1 MANDTKTQVAEV
13 GLKKLEFR
21 VDELVDICDQLR
33 DENQNLRVEHAKT
46 AADKA
51 SLLEKN
57 EQVRTRVE
65 AMIGRLRSMEKS

>member
-1 MANDTKTQVAEV
+1 MTNDTKTQVAEV

-33 DENQNLRVEHAKT
+33 DENQNMRVAHAKT

-51 SLLEKN
+51 TLLEKN

>member
-1 MANDTKTQVAEV
+1 MTNDNKTQVADV

-21 VDELVDICDQLR
+21 VDELVSICDQLR
-33 DENQNLRVEHAKT
+33 DENQSLRVEHAKT
-46 AADKA
+46 SADKA
-51 SLLEKN
+51 SLMEKN